1 MSTAD
6 GTEATVDTGA
16 VDNAADGDARVST
29 VGSTAP
35 FLFLGIRAEDAA
47 ADDEYAAF
55 LRASGLTEA
64 QLHRVRL
71 EAGPLGDV
79 DLRAYS
85 GVMLG
90 GGSFC
95 VSDPAGT
102 KSAVQL
108 RVEAD
113 LDRLLKDVLADD
125 VPFLGCC
132 YGIGTL
138 GRHVGAVVDHT
149 YPEPVSGV
157 EVRVTPAGAA
167 DPVFA
172 TSGARFRAF
181 TGHKE
186 AVTTLPPEAVLLA
199 TGDGAP
205 VQAFRVGRAYATQ
218 FHPELDLDGLELRM
232 HTYAQHGYFAPEELD
247 DLLAAAASAGVDLP
261 PVLRRF
267 VETFARPV

>member
-1 MSTAD
+1 VSSIAD
-6 GTEATVDTGA
+6 HDLGADHGATG
-16 VDNAADGDARVST
+16 ADGDAADVAA
-29 VGSTAP
+29 AP
-35 FLFLGIRAEDAA
+35 VLFLGIRGEDVA
-47 ADDEYAAF
+47 ADAEYAAF
-55 LRASGLTEA
+55 LRSADLTEA
-64 QLHRVRL
+64 QLHRGRR

-79 DLRAYS
+79 DLDAYS

-90 GGSFC
+90 GGAFC
-95 VSDPAGT
+95 VSDPTPT

-113 LDRLLKDVLADD
+113 LDRLLKNVLAAD

-138 GRHVGAVVDHT
+138 GRHVGAVVDRT
-149 YPEPVSGV
+149 YCEPVSGV
-157 EVRVTPAGAA
+157 EVRVTAAGMA

-172 TSGARFRAF
+172 AAGPQFYAF

-199 TGDGAP
+199 TGDVAP

-218 FHPELDLDGLELRM
+218 FHPELDLAGLELRM
-232 HTYAQHGYFAPEELD
+232 RTYAQYGYFAPEEMD
-247 DLLAAAASAGVDLP
+247 DLLATAAMSGVAELP

-267 VETFARPV
+267 VEVYAR

>member
-1 MSTAD
+1 MSTTESTVDSAAEGVAD
-6 GTEATVDTGA
+6 GTVRGA
-16 VDNAADGDARVST
+16 VRR
-29 VGSTAP
+29 TAP

-47 ADDEYAAF
+47 ADDEYEAF
-55 LRASGLTEA
+55 LRAAGLTEA

-71 EAGPLGDV
+71 EAAPLGDV
-79 DLRAYS
+79 DLGAYS
-85 GVMLG
+85 GVLLG

-95 VSDPAGT
+95 VSDPAES

-113 LDRLLKDVLADD
+113 LDRLLKDVLAAD

-149 YPEPVSGV
+149 YAEPVSGV
-157 EVRVTPAGAA
+157 AVRVTPAGAA
-167 DPVFA
+167 DPLFA
-172 TSGARFRAF
+172 AAGREFYAF

-186 AVTTLPPEAVLLA
+186 AVTTLPPGAVLLA

-218 FHPELDLDGLELRM
+218 FHPELDLAGLELRM
-232 HTYAQHGYFAPEELD
+232 HTYAQYGYFAPEELD
-247 DLLAAAASAGVDLP
+247 DLLAAAAASGVDVLP

-267 VETFARPV
+267 VEEYARQVR

>member
-1 MSTAD
+1 MSSIAD
-6 GTEATVDTGA
+6 DTGRDA
-16 VDNAADGDARVST
+16 TGDEPQADAARSL
-29 VGSTAP
+29 AP

-47 ADDEYAAF
+47 ADDEYEAF
-55 LRASGLTEA
+55 LRSAGVTEA

-79 DLRAYS
+79 DLDAYS
-85 GVMLG
+85 GVLLG

-95 VSDPAGT
+95 VSDPTHA
-102 KSAVQL
+102 KSAVQV

-113 LDRLLKDVLADD
+113 LDRLLKDLLAAE

-138 GRHVGAVVDHT
+138 GRHVGAVVDRT
-149 YPEPVSGV
+149 YSEPVSGV
-157 EVRVTPAGAA
+157 AVRVTADGAA
-167 DPVFA
+167 DPVFSA
-172 TSGARFRAF
+172 AGPQFYAF

-218 FHPELDLDGLELRM
+218 FHPELDLASLELRM
-232 HTYAQHGYFAPEELD
+232 RTYAQHGYFAPEEMD
-247 DLLAAAASAGVDLP
+247 DLLAAAAVSGVTALP

-267 VETFARPV
+267 VEVYARRVR

>member
-1 MSTAD
+1 MTDRTDGAD
-6 GTEATVDTGA
+6 RG
-16 VDNAADGDARVST
+16 AADAARRV
-29 VGSTAP
+29 AP
-35 FLFLGIRAEDAA
+35 FLFLGIRAEDVA

-55 LRASGLTEA
+55 LRSAGLTEA

-79 DLRAYS
+79 DLEAYS
-85 GVMLG
+85 GVLLG

-95 VSDPAGT
+95 VSDPTDT

-113 LDRLLKDVLADD
+113 LDRLLKDVLAAD

-138 GRHVGAVVDHT
+138 GRHIGAVVDRT

-157 EVRVTPAGAA
+157 QVRVTPDGAA

-172 TSGARFRAF
+172 ATGPRFYAF

-218 FHPELDLDGLELRM
+218 FHPELDLAGLELRM
-232 HTYAQHGYFAPEELD
+232 RTYAQYGYFAPEELD
-247 DLLAAAASAGVDLP
+247 DLLAAAAVSGVDALP

-267 VETFARPV
+267 VEVYARRVA